1 MKIPF
6 TFYLFYDIIKITYVN
21 FKEVFD
27 LAEKKKKQEFLL
39 YHGKPLIRNGNILY
53 YGNPEDK
60 YIIMMTVNQ
69 TEAMNDLQVA
79 TDVTVTLQTN
89 SGSGKEKVLKKVD
102 REGLYR
108 ALDLA
113 EVWLEN
119 ALEDDPA

>member
-1 MKIPF
+1 M
-6 TFYLFYDIIKITYVN
+6 
-21 FKEVFD
+21 
-27 LAEKKKKQEFLL
+27 AEKKKKQEFLL
-39 YHGKPLIRNGNILY
+39 YHGKPLIRNGKILY

-69 TEAMNDLQVA
+69 TEEINDLQVA

-89 SGSGKEKVLKKVD
+89 SGNGKEKVLKKVD

>member
-1 MKIPF
+1 M
-6 TFYLFYDIIKITYVN
+6 
-21 FKEVFD
+21 
-27 LAEKKKKQEFLL
+27 AEKKKKQEFLT
-39 YHGKPLIRNGNILY
+39 YHGKPLIRNGKILY

-60 YIIMMTVNQ
+60 YIIMIAVNQ
-69 TEAMNDLQVA
+69 TEEVNGLQVA
-79 TDVTVTLQTN
+79 TDVTVSLQTN

-119 ALEDDPA
+119 ALEDDPVS

>member
-1 MKIPF
+1 M
-6 TFYLFYDIIKITYVN
+6 
-21 FKEVFD
+21 
-27 LAEKKKKQEFLL
+27 AQKKKQQEFLT
-39 YHGKPLIRNGNILY
+39 YHGKPLIRSGKILY

-60 YIIMMTVNQ
+60 YIIMMAINQ
-69 TEAMNDLQVA
+69 TEEINDLQVA

-89 SGSGKEKVLKKVD
+89 NGGGKEKILKKVD

-113 EVWLEN
+113 EVWLDN

>member
-1 MKIPF
+1 M
-6 TFYLFYDIIKITYVN
+6 
-21 FKEVFD
+21 
-27 LAEKKKKQEFLL
+27 AEKKKKQEFLL

>member
-1 MKIPF
+1 MKIV
-6 TFYLFYDIIKITYVN
+6 YCYSRGLLK
-21 FKEVFD
+21 

-53 YGNPEDK
+53 YGNPEDS

-69 TEAMNDLQVA
+69 TETVQDLQVA

-89 SGSGKEKVLKKVD
+89 TGNGREKVLQKVN

-113 EVWLEN
+113 EVWLQN
-119 ALEDDPA
+119 ALEENSAE